1 MTVCV
6 CVCVCVSVFLCSC
19 KGSSALTRQYC
30 FEHSCA
36 TLTLGGVS
44 RLWGFHDWGS
54 CNPRFLWDWLCDGV
68 GSVLWV
74 LCGGP
79 RVPLM
84 TVSWVLPGL
93 IQMRRG
99 ETDWLEASWSV
110 PSSRSLA
117 SRAVHWRVRLVPQN
131 LLDSKSSESVS
142 KIGSFSSWS
151 HSVPSPGT
159 VVTLR
164 SYIFSEAFY
173 ACRSKHNSV
182 TEMHWRWQA
191 TDTVLYLTFSL
202 YFEDFSIIS
211 LLSVLFFNMGSFY
224 YVLLLFISHLQQNAK
239 I

>member
-1 MTVCV
+1 M
-6 CVCVCVSVFLCSC
+6 
-19 KGSSALTRQYC
+19 GS
-30 FEHSCA
+30 
-36 TLTLGGVS
+36 
-44 RLWGFHDWGS
+44 LWGPQGAFDD
-54 CNPRFLWDWLCDGV
+54 CFLGAARADSDEERGDWLA
-68 GSVLWV
+68 GSK
-74 LCGGP
+74 
-79 RVPLM
+79 
-84 TVSWVLPGL
+84 L
-93 IQMRRG
+93 ISP
-99 ETDWLEASWSV
+99 WP

-173 ACRSKHNSV
+173 ACRSKHNSS